1 MLWNMGLVMK
11 KIGIIVTFLLVILFS
26 SSFGR
31 NIVYSDT
38 PSPSPSDSPSPSP
51 SSNPSSATSST
62 PDCAN
67 HNPPI
72 SVADCPAFMLDKV
85 NSLSGQAN
93 TMQKKIDVMKS
104 QISLT
109 EARIEATQEQ
119 ITSLILDID
128 TATKKISGLQA
139 SLNSLVG
146 VLANRIVA
154 TYEVGTIQP
163 FQILLTSDNASDF
176 FKRLNYLKIAQVHDK
191 QLVYD
196 TQQAKVDYAN
206 QKVIFEEEKKKV
218 VALQA
223 QLQTYTDQLNQ
234 QKQAQQDLLAQ
245 VQEDKA
251 AAEAEYSRALAEL
264 AGFSRFVTNQGGAS
278 ILSGQTSCDG
288 WGCYYNQRD
297 SQWGNML
304 INNQSG
310 YSMAGY
316 GCLIT
321 SIAMVASHMGHTD
334 ILPSDIS
341 QSGDSN
347 FAVGTAMLKYSISVK
362 GVNISRSGTS
372 PLDSGLQ
379 SGPVIVG
386 IYAYGGTHFVVL
398 KSGSAGNY
406 VMNDPFIAGGHV
418 ISFTDHYSLNSIFE
432 IDRISI

>member
-1 MLWNMGLVMK
+1 MGLVMK
-11 KIGIIVTFLLVILFS
+11 KIGIIVIFLLVILFN
-26 SSFGR
+26 SSFGI
-31 NIVYSDT
+31 NLVYSQTST
-38 PSPSPSDSPSPSP
+38 PTPSPSDSPNPSP

-163 FQILLTSDNASDF
+163 FQILLTSNNASDF
-176 FKRLNYLKIAQVHDK
+176 FKRLNYLKIAQAHDK

-196 TQQAKVDYAN
+196 TEQAKVDYAN

-218 VALQA
+218 VTLQA

-234 QKQAQQDLLAQ
+234 QKLAQQDLLAQ
-245 VQEDKA
+245 VQVDKA
-251 AAEAEYSRALAEL
+251 TAEAEYSRALAEL
-264 AGFSRFVTNQGGAS
+264 SGFSRFVTNQGGAS
-278 ILSGQTSCDG
+278 ILSGQTTCDS

-304 INNQSG
+304 INNQNG

-321 SIAMVASHMGHTD
+321 SIAMVASHKGHQD
-334 ILPSDIS
+334 ILPSDIA

-347 FAVGTAMLKYSISVK
+347 FAVGTAMLKYSLNVK

-372 PLDSGLQ
+372 PLDSALQ
-379 SGPVIVG
+379 SDSVIVG
-386 IYAYGGTHFVVL
+386 IYAYGGTHFVVI
-398 KSGSAGNY
+398 KSGSSGNY
-406 VMNDPFIAGGHV
+406 VMNDPFIAGGHD

-432 IDRISI
+432 IDKVSF